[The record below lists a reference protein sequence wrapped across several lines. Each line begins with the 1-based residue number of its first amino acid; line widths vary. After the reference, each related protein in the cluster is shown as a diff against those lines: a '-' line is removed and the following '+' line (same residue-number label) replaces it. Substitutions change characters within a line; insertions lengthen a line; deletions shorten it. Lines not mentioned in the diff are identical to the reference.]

1 MNKLNFVL
9 KYWKEL
15 LLVALSIAFY
25 VKNKMD
31 YAALLEMNKN
41 TTVQYEER
49 IEKLNMAH
57 KEQMDAK
64 DKAIQEYMAEVEILR
79 AKYDER
85 KEEIENLRQ
94 DSKSSYERKFREKP
108 EELVKD
114 IQEKFGFDYV
124 E

>member
-1 MNKLNFVL
+1 MNKLDFVI

-15 LLVALSIAFY
+15 LLVTLSFAFY

-31 YAALLEMNKN
+31 YAALLEVNKN

-49 IEKLNMAH
+49 IEKLNVAH
-57 KEQMDAK
+57 KEQMQAK
-64 DKAIQEYMAEVEILR
+64 DKAIEEYMAEVEILR

>member
-1 MNKLNFVL
+1 MNKLDFVI

-15 LLVALSIAFY
+15 LLVALSFAFY

-31 YAALLEMNKN
+31 YAALLEVNKN

-49 IEKLNMAH
+49 IEKLNVAH
-57 KEQMDAK
+57 KEQMQAK
-64 DKAIQEYMAEVEILR
+64 DKAIEEYMAEVEILR

>member
-31 YAALLEMNKN
+31 YAALLEMNKQ

-64 DKAIQEYMAEVEILR
+64 DKAIEEYMAEVEILR

>member
-64 DKAIQEYMAEVEILR
+64 DKAIEEYMAEVEILR